1 MYKTRF
7 KLKVYIIVDVYAQWL
22 ISMLGAASS
31 LSVCCRATTMVLR
44 RASFRNL
51 RKVFF
56 YFEIQLHLTL
66 VSIMGYWHKSSRK
79 LKRNQPHKRSKTMQI
94 VRKSYGRKLKLP
106 KHPRKQR
113 NLASKR
119 WG

>member
-31 LSVCCRATTMVLR
+31 LSVCCRATAMVLR

-79 LKRNQPHKRSKTMQI
+79 LKRN
-94 VRKSYGRKLKLP
+94 
-106 KHPRKQR
+106 
-113 NLASKR
+113 
-119 WG
+119 